1 VVVHVNVFGPTTRSL
16 GGRPEL
22 DAPSEAEDGPLE
34 DQQTRSRNSEAQCSD
49 RAASAVGLRV
59 LRVDAPG
66 SCLSSFAY
74 FRSVGEPNRCFGEGE
89 TEPLDC
95 MEGDLEDPRGVE
107 GFEEGSLCD
116 LSEFCQS
123 C

>member
-1 VVVHVNVFGPTTRSL
+1 MCHKEDWGKRRGLNDSL
-16 GGRPEL
+16 VDGQVSMVSMIFNDFNDFNGGRRVKRTKL
-22 DAPSEAEDGPLE
+22 L
-34 DQQTRSRNSEAQCSD
+34 
-49 RAASAVGLRV
+49 VLGLINKHT

-95 MEGDLEDPRGVE
+95 MEGDLGKAATTCWSGDE
-107 GFEEGSLCD
+107 
-116 LSEFCQS
+116 
-123 C
+123 